1 MEAGMD
7 YRQRKY
13 QRQQRD
19 ARLRV
24 KDQLYKTSN
33 IKPSSRR
40 FKFQEDDELPSGVEP
55 SKEDLTEREMTRKD
69 NT

>member
-1 MEAGMD
+1 MD
-7 YRQRKY
+7 YRQKKY
-13 QRQQRD
+13 LRQQRD

-40 FKFQEDDELPSGVEP
+40 FKFQEDDELYSGVEP